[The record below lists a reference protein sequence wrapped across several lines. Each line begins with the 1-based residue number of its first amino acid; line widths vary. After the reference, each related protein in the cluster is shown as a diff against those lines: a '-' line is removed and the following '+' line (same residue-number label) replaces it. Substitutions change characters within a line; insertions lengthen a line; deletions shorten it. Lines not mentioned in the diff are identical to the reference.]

1 MILLCHRHHWMAH
14 EGGWQ
19 LVRTADGEVLAVP
32 PRPPGLARVADVED
46 PVEAARRF
54 AEQLRVARSLRTDW
68 PPGERAPADDS
79 AWARVMEAH
88 DAASHQ
94 ANQRSDLDPN
104 LPDPAA

>member
-1 MILLCHRHHWMAH
+1 MAH